1 MSFSRHTIP
10 IARGKARKMAGVPH
24 VNRSWT
30 ELPSPARLATAPSVA
45 KGAALVF
52 PRDCGSLQPAVL
64 QWIAALGRIPAQ
76 LRRLAVAVALLALSS
91 TGTAFA
97 DDLVRSGTLTI
108 EQVQIAF
115 IGSGNLG
122 GGTLVV
128 GGQKYSFSIGGLGI
142 GGIGVSRM
150 EATGNVYNLN
160 NINDFAGGYV
170 QARYGIAVGSMS
182 TGQLWLQ
189 NTKGVVLE
197 LKAKRTGLALSLG
210 GDAVYINFD

>member
-1 MSFSRHTIP
+1 
-10 IARGKARKMAGVPH
+10 MA
-24 VNRSWT
+24 T
-30 ELPSPARLATAPSVA
+30 
-45 KGAALVF
+45 
-52 PRDCGSLQPAVL
+52 
-64 QWIAALGRIPAQ
+64 LGRVSARIGA
-76 LRRLAVAVALLALSS
+76 RLAVAVSAGLLLLSS
-91 TGTAFA
+91 TSAHA
-97 DDLVRSGTLTI
+97 ADLVRSGSVTI

-122 GGTLVV
+122 GGTLIV

-150 EATGNVYNLN
+150 ECTGTVYNLKN
-160 NINDFAGGYV
+160 LNDFTGGYV
-170 QARYGIAVGSMS
+170 QARYGMAVGS
-182 TGQLWLQ
+182 TGGGQLWLE

>member
-1 MSFSRHTIP
+1 MR
-10 IARGKARKMAGVPH
+10 A
-24 VNRSWT
+24 
-30 ELPSPARLATAPSVA
+30 
-45 KGAALVF
+45 
-52 PRDCGSLQPAVL
+52 
-64 QWIAALGRIPAQ
+64 
-76 LRRLAVAVALLALSS
+76 RLAVAVSAALLVLSGASAL
-91 TGTAFA
+91 AA

-122 GGTLVV
+122 GGTLIV
-128 GGQKYSFSIGGLGI
+128 GGQKYSFSIGGLGV

-150 EATGNVYNLN
+150 EATGTVYNLK
-160 NINDFAGGYV
+160 NINEFAGGYV
-170 QARYGIAVGSMS
+170 QGRYGIAVGSMS

-189 NTKGVVLE
+189 NAKGVVLE

>member
-1 MSFSRHTIP
+1 
-10 IARGKARKMAGVPH
+10 
-24 VNRSWT
+24 
-30 ELPSPARLATAPSVA
+30 
-45 KGAALVF
+45 VF
-52 PRDCGSLQPAVL
+52 PRDCGSLQSIDAYVL
-64 QWIAALGRIPAQ
+64 WPWIAAVVRAAAR
-76 LRRLAVAVALLALSS
+76 LRTRLAVAISAALLVLSGAGAL
-91 TGTAFA
+91 AA
-97 DDLVRSGTLTI
+97 DDLVPSGTLTI

-122 GGTLVV
+122 GGTLIV
-128 GGQKYSFSIGGLGI
+128 GGRKYSFSIGGLGV

-150 EATGNVYNLN
+150 EAHGTVYNLK

-189 NTKGVVLE
+189 NSKGVVLE